1 MATKALSQKI
11 ITVLTGLSPHT
22 AYVSIF
28 GVLFICGLGVPIPED
43 ITLISAGILASMGTI
58 SLVGAMVVGFSGVLI
73 GDMMLFHLGRAY
85 GRRVFKLPVFRR
97 IFTDER
103 IEAAEARVLR
113 NSKFICF
120 TARFLPGLRAPIFLT
135 AGVMGVRPIIF
146 YALDGFAAL
155 ISVPVWVYVGFYAA
169 ENIEKALSIAKHLQ
183 IYILLGVGVFI
194 ALYFLFRWHSKRR
207 KRREQESAEEL
218 LIKNEN

>member
-22 AYVSIF
+22 AYLAIF

-58 SLVGAMVVGFSGVLI
+58 SLTGAMIVGFSGVLI

-120 TARFLPGLRAPIFLT
+120 TARFLPGLRAPIYLT

-155 ISVPVWVYVGFYAA
+155 ISVPVWVYVGYYAA

-183 IYILLGVGVFI
+183 IYILLGVGIFI
-194 ALYFLFRWHSKRR
+194 GVYLLIRWR
-207 KRREQESAEEL
+207 KRKKLREQESAEEL
-218 LIKNEN
+218 LIKNQKN